1 MKNLVLVGLVVTI
14 GLAPAV
20 ALAQTRGD
28 ETSGQT
34 RQPRGGTTPGSENPP
49 SPRQSPPTESSR
61 NPAPESSTSGQTR
74 TPNTPS
80 TISTKAECERAG
92 GQWNDRQNKCGR

>member
-1 MKNLVLVGLVVTI
+1 MKKLVLVGLIVVI
-14 GLAPAV
+14 GLAPAF

-28 ETSGQT
+28 ETSGQP
-34 RQPRGGTTPGSENPP
+34 RQQRGGTTPGSENTP
-49 SPRQSPPTESSR
+49 SPRQSTPTESSR
-61 NPAPESSTSGQTR
+61 NRESSTPGQTR
-74 TPNTPS
+74 TPDTPS

>member
-1 MKNLVLVGLVVTI
+1 MNNLVLVGLVVTI

-34 RQPRGGTTPGSENPP
+34 RQQRGGTTSGSENTP

-61 NPAPESSTSGQTR
+61 NPESSTSGQTR